1 MSIHKGVPKAIMKYT
16 LTFILLIFLFGC
28 EQQTSPTKDN
38 HHEKTPSHKVVYLDK
53 YYSDFLTA
61 IKTDFSNRNNIYSEQ
76 IKDAIIND
84 HFSKSEYSDL
94 VIESFS
100 YPISDTSGLTKYIS
114 DLNANR
120 NQVEKIIS
128 SAFINCNKHLKNENV
143 IFYIVPSTSD
153 IKEMIGKMG
162 GVTGQTAGSK
172 QVLLTIDFNISSW
185 KEILEYSVAHEFH
198 HTYLTNTHRS
208 LLFKFTLLRY
218 LIFEGM
224 ADSFAH
230 LLYPEVKAPW
240 TSALNEKE
248 KIELWKRIKPDL
260 QSDNPTLLSEV
271 MFGSKDY
278 PIWGGYTL
286 GYDLIQAASKNH
298 PDFFTT
304 NWSISDDEKILELSG
319 YN

>member
-1 MSIHKGVPKAIMKYT
+1 MKYG
-16 LTFILLIFLFGC
+16 LTFILFIFLFGC
-28 EQQTSPTKDN
+28 GQQTSQTTELDK
-38 HHEKTPSHKVVYLDK
+38 EKTPSHKVIYLDK
-53 YYSDFLTA
+53 YYSDFLKA
-61 IKTDFSNRNNIYSEQ
+61 IQADFSNRDKIYSEK
-76 IKDAIIND
+76 IKDALIND

-100 YPISDTSGLTKYIS
+100 YPISDTSGLTKFIS

-120 NQVEKIIS
+120 AQIEKIIS
-128 SAFINCNKHLKNENV
+128 SAFVLCNKHLKNDNV

-153 IKEMIGKMG
+153 MKDVIAKMG
-162 GVTGQTAGSK
+162 GVTGLTADSK

-185 KEILEYSVAHEFH
+185 KEVLEYSVAHEFH
-198 HTYLTNTHRS
+198 HTYLTHTDRTVF
-208 LLFKFTLLRY
+208 FKFTLLRY

-240 TSALNEKE
+240 TSSLNEKE
-248 KIELWKRIKPDL
+248 KVELWNKIKPEL
-260 QSDNPTLLSEV
+260 QNDNPTLLSEV
-271 MFGSKDY
+271 MFGSKNY

-286 GYDLIQAASKNH
+286 GYDIIQAASKNR

-304 NWSISDDEKILELSG
+304 NWTISDDEKILELSG